1 MELFHIARPATK
13 RRSGEA
19 PEDEQERTVAG
30 QLAERDAGPVVEPG
44 GGEVGQQVADCEP
57 VWTSIPR
64 ERRHDDLALVSVELL
79 DVGTVAPI
87 ESEQAGVGGL
97 RHVRR
102 NRATS
107 RRAGNREAAVGVVT
121 ACLVALRAIERRSA

>member
-1 MELFHIARPATK
+1 MEVFHVARPATK

-19 PEDEQERTVAG
+19 AEDEQERTAAG
-30 QLAERDAGPVVEPG
+30 QVAKRDAGSVVEAG

-79 DVGTVAPI
+79 DVGAVAPI
-87 ESEQAGVGGL
+87 EGA
-97 RHVRR
+97 
-102 NRATS
+102 
-107 RRAGNREAAVGVVT
+107 
-121 ACLVALRAIERRSA
+121 